1 MPTFQKSAKRLDSI
15 EARIPPAQRE
25 RIERAAH
32 LRGLSVS
39 DFLIQNADEAAIAT
53 IEKHQRLTLEGEA
66 AVSFLTLL
74 EKPPAPGKRL
84 KKAFR
89 QFRREAAIRDR
100 RLPFRPPDS
109 L

>member
-1 MPTFQKSAKRLDSI
+1 MPTSQKTAKRPNCI
-15 EARIPPAQRE
+15 EARIPPEQRE

-66 AVSFLTLL
+66 AVAFLALL

-84 KKAFR
+84 KKAFQ
-89 QFRREAAIRDR
+89 QFRREAATRDR
-100 RLPFRPPDS
+100 AGN
-109 L
+109 